1 MLGPEQQVDGSGAG
15 LLWEVACAEALG
27 CKENMIK
34 MALTLHHVPQLNKR
48 LVFLSYLVSG
58 IQELFT
64 GGGTGI
70 EMVLALMSP
79 IMCSASLSA

>member
-1 MLGPEQQVDGSGAG
+1 MLSHEQQADGSGAV
-15 LLWEVACAEALG
+15 LLWEVACTGELG
-27 CKENMIK
+27 YKENMIK
-34 MALTLHHVPQLNKR
+34 MKLAHQHAPQLV
-48 LVFLSYLVSG
+48 LLQYLVSG

>member
-1 MLGPEQQVDGSGAG
+1 MLSHEQQGDGSGAV
-15 LLWEVACAEALG
+15 LLWEVACAGELG

-34 MALTLHHVPQLNKR
+34 MKLAHQHVPQLV
-48 LVFLSYLVSG
+48 LLLYLVSG